1 LEYCPHHGS
10 QSLERKVVLT
20 TTLALTSIAI
30 ALAVVAFLAA
40 WRAISASRQDND
52 RLSILSDAMNRL
64 VDSQASMTGR
74 LAQMSESQIAAQS
87 SAAERLQ
94 AQERSVT
101 KMLDERLTEVTRRV
115 GENLMKAGEK
125 TTETLGQLQE
135 RLAVIDSAQKNIA
148 ELSQDVVSLQDLL
161 SNKQARGAIG
171 QVQME
176 DLVRNML
183 PPGAFEFQFTLSNG
197 KRADCVIKLPNP
209 PGLIAVDSKYP
220 HEAYARMISASNDRE
235 RVAAQQSFR
244 TDVLKHIKDI
254 AEKYIIPGET
264 SDSAIM
270 FVPAE
275 SVFAELH
282 ENFSDVVEAGFARRV
297 YVVSP
302 TTLMATLNTVR
313 AILKDARMRE
323 QAHLIQREIGELT
336 KDVVRLD
343 KRVGELA
350 RHFGQAQTDVKEIQT
365 STEKIMKRGARIE
378 NIPLDA
384 SGEAVEVPDL
394 IAPEAEQ
401 PRRDLLQ

>member
-1 LEYCPHHGS
+1 MF
-10 QSLERKVVLT
+10 T
-20 TTLALTSIAI
+20 TTLAVASIAV
-30 ALAVVAFLAA
+30 ALAIAAIFVGYRAF
-40 WRAISASRQDND
+40 IGNRQDTE
-52 RLSILSDAMNRL
+52 RLSMLSEAMNRL
-64 VDSQASMTGR
+64 AETQSALTGR
-74 LAQMSESQIAAQS
+74 LSQMAEGQVAAQAS
-87 SAAERLQ
+87 VSERLQ
-94 AQERSVT
+94 AQERNVT
-101 KMLDERLTEVTRRV
+101 KFLDERLADVTRRV
-115 GENLMKAGEK
+115 GENLLKAGEK

-148 ELSQDVVSLQDLL
+148 ELSADVVSLQDLL

-171 QVQME
+171 QTQME

-220 HEAYARMISASNDRE
+220 HDAYARMISAVDDRE
-235 RVAAQQSFR
+235 RTLAQASFR
-244 TDVLKHIKDI
+244 ADVLKHIKDI

-264 SDSAIM
+264 SDSAVM

-313 AILKDARMRE
+313 AVLKDARMRE

-343 KRVGELA
+343 KRVADLS
-350 RHFGQAQTDVKEIQT
+350 RHFGQAQTDIKEIQT
-365 STEKIMKRGARIE
+365 STEKIVKRGTRIE
-378 NIPLDA
+378 NIPLD
-384 SGEAVEVPDL
+384 STGEAIIEPDL
-394 IAPEAEQ
+394 LTAEPPQ
-401 PRRDLLQ
+401 PRRELLQ

>member
-1 LEYCPHHGS
+1 M
-10 QSLERKVVLT
+10 
-20 TTLALTSIAI
+20 
-30 ALAVVAFLAA
+30 AFLAA

-94 AQERSVT
+94 AQERNVT

-220 HEAYARMISASNDRE
+220 HEAYARMISASDDRE
-235 RVAAQQSFR
+235 NGSNA
-244 TDVLKHIKDI
+244 H
-254 AEKYIIPGET
+254 
-264 SDSAIM
+264 
-270 FVPAE
+270 E
-275 SVFAELH
+275 S
-282 ENFSDVVEAGFARRV
+282 
-297 YVVSP
+297 
-302 TTLMATLNTVR
+302 
-313 AILKDARMRE
+313 
-323 QAHLIQREIGELT
+323 
-336 KDVVRLD
+336 
-343 KRVGELA
+343 
-350 RHFGQAQTDVKEIQT
+350 
-365 STEKIMKRGARIE
+365 
-378 NIPLDA
+378 
-384 SGEAVEVPDL
+384 
-394 IAPEAEQ
+394 
-401 PRRDLLQ
+401 